1 MLEEK
6 YISIGLELPQIQSTY
21 IILNQANDNIIQ
33 NNITYHNNILID
45 DEKNIEKIL
54 LSDTDNIIK
63 IVKGRKFKINEKI
76 LMIQR
81 YLHNDLDISYK
92 DVLNVEI
99 LYSEKGNSILPDNGQ
114 IESINNTINSRI
126 IHRYPNEGRFAIDF
140 QATILDTFIDCE
152 LKRENITDNDK
163 QMYIIVIVSNNTAE
177 RKVIG
182 ELVNR
187 YLFIEN
193 KESHEDEEEEEE
205 YKYISPSI
213 HNHRVLPRNNISNYI
228 RNTLFYP
235 YTNNYINSQVTSNEH
250 QYRCNEQK
258 LNNGNRIHEIQQ
270 QRERELKYSN
280 RIHKLEQQRE
290 RELNDIRQ
298 TFNRQNR
305 RTGIFVGEINM
316 DDIDDINPLDLLL
329 EQNQTSLIGNLI
341 NLLMYVNDE
350 SMNNSDIVN
359 LMEPVRVTVSENDM
373 KIFLTSFEYSEFL
386 EEYKQIK
393 IKEQTTCP
401 ICLSNYENDEMVSYL
416 NTCNHLFHTTCI
428 SKWLTDF
435 NHKCPVCRLS
445 ANPSKNNIIS
455 PNEQN
460 NVISP
465 NEQNNIISPNEQNNV
480 ISPNEQNNIISP
492 NEQNNVN
499 STQSENLIDDE
510 TDVIII

>member
-1 MLEEK
+1 
-6 YISIGLELPQIQSTY
+6 
-21 IILNQANDNIIQ
+21 
-33 NNITYHNNILID
+33 
-45 DEKNIEKIL
+45 
-54 LSDTDNIIK
+54 
-63 IVKGRKFKINEKI
+63 
-76 LMIQR
+76 
-81 YLHNDLDISYK
+81 
-92 DVLNVEI
+92 
-99 LYSEKGNSILPDNGQ
+99 
-114 IESINNTINSRI
+114 
-126 IHRYPNEGRFAIDF
+126 
-140 QATILDTFIDCE
+140 
-152 LKRENITDNDK
+152 
-163 QMYIIVIVSNNTAE
+163 MYIIVIVSNNTAE

-193 KESHEDEEEEEE
+193 KESHEDEEEEE

-258 LNNGNRIHEIQQ
+258 LNNGNRIHEIQ
-270 QRERELKYSN
+270 
-280 RIHKLEQQRE
+280 QQRE

-373 KIFLTSFEYSEFL
+373 KIFLTSF
-386 EEYKQIK
+386 
-393 IKEQTTCP
+393 
-401 ICLSNYENDEMVSYL
+401 
-416 NTCNHLFHTTCI
+416 
-428 SKWLTDF
+428 
-435 NHKCPVCRLS
+435 KCF
-445 ANPSKNNIIS
+445 
-455 PNEQN
+455 
-460 NVISP
+460 
-465 NEQNNIISPNEQNNV
+465 
-480 ISPNEQNNIISP
+480 
-492 NEQNNVN
+492 
-499 STQSENLIDDE
+499 
-510 TDVIII
+510 